1 MGQGFAP
8 TTAHPGTSGKTGQGR
23 VTRGKGARR
32 GFCRS
37 RRRRAHDNGV
47 VSLTGILRWA
57 VPLFC
62 TVSFYGLAGG
72 LWKTSSLE
80 FGQFCVLFFLTK
92 TVTNWGAWLAQG
104 RPRPFDAGRA
114 AFLRWAVLGQLV
126 NGIAWICYFKALS
139 TGPAAIVQTIT
150 AAYTALTVILALIF
164 LKERLVA
171 IQLLGVAMV
180 VGSSVA
186 LGLTSG
192 PQEGGAMGLWF
203 YASLGTLLSWGV
215 CTAIFKHAYNQQ
227 GAHDTV
233 FFLANWV
240 GMGLTVLP
248 FGLSQGGFRLPS
260 EGLGLGILIVLLYSL
275 GDLTLFAAINRGPA
289 SIVSPL
295 SGLYPLPTI
304 AYSALILKEQISTGQ
319 WIAVGVVLVALVLIV
334 PAPDNPVLKLLGHAP
349 EAGGET

>member
-1 MGQGFAP
+1 M
-8 TTAHPGTSGKTGQGR
+8 
-23 VTRGKGARR
+23 
-32 GFCRS
+32 
-37 RRRRAHDNGV
+37 
-47 VSLTGILRWA
+47 TGILSWA

-62 TVSFYGLAGG
+62 TVFFYGLAGG
-72 LWKTSSLE
+72 MWKTSSLE
-80 FGQFCVLFFLTK
+80 FGQFCVLFFVIK
-92 TVTNWGAWLAQG
+92 TFVNWGAWFANGMPSPLAPE
-104 RPRPFDAGRA
+104 RR
-114 AFLRWAVLGQLV
+114 AFLRGALLGQMV

-150 AAYTALTVILALIF
+150 AAYTALTVVLALIF

-171 IQLLGVAMV
+171 IQILGVTMV

-192 PQEGGAMGLWF
+192 ATEGGSGLWF

-215 CTAIFKHAYNQQ
+215 CTAIFKHAYNQE
-227 GAHDTV
+227 GANDTV

-240 GMGLTVLP
+240 GMGLIVLP
-248 FGLSQGGFRLPS
+248 FGLSQGGAELPK
-260 EGLGLGILIVLLYSL
+260 EGLGLGVLIVLLYSL

-304 AYSALILKEQISTGQ
+304 AYSALVLHEVISTRQ
-319 WIAVGVVLVALVLIV
+319 WVAVGVVLVALVLIV
-334 PAPDNPVLKLLGHAP
+334 PAPDNPVLKLLGKAP
-349 EAGGET
+349 EQPMEG